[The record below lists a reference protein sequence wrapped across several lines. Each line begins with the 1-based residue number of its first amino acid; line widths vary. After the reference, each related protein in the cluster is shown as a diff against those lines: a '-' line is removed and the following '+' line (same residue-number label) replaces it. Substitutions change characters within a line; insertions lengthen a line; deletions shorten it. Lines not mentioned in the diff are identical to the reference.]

1 MQVISVEGGDAWEE
15 GASVMRKVASKALET
30 SSDNILRKNLPVFL
44 QDSLHTLRRMTSKN
58 TLDLFLE
65 REDRLLSTGSP

>member
-44 QDSLHTLRRMTSKN
+44 QDSLHTLRSEN
-58 TLDLFLE
+58 
-65 REDRLLSTGSP
+65 G

>member
-15 GASVMRKVASKALET
+15 GASVMRKVASRALET

-44 QDSLHTLRRMTSKN
+44 
-58 TLDLFLE
+58 
-65 REDRLLSTGSP
+65 